1 MVSNLPLF
9 PIQEVI
15 PEVLKFLMK
24 QDTVI
29 VHAPPG
35 AGKSTILPL
44 QLLDQPWLKDKK
56 ILMLEPR
63 RLAASSIAYR
73 MADLL
78 GEQVGEQVG
87 YRIRFDTRVSAN
99 TKIEVITEGILSR
112 MIQQDNA
119 LEDIGLVIFDEFHE
133 RSIHADLGLALC
145 REIQQ
150 VLRPDLRVMIMSA
163 TLETAELSRLLSAPV
178 VTSHGK
184 QYPVKVVYTGE
195 SDPYHLPELCTHA
208 TSRAIKECPGDI
220 LVFLPGQGEI
230 KKTAE
235 ILKRK
240 HPELAVYPLYGQLPY
255 TKQQTALQPHPSGK
269 RKIVLATSIA
279 ETSLTIEGIQVV
291 IDSGFTR
298 SSKFDSKSGLSRLTT
313 LPITKDAADQRAGR
327 AGRLKPGT
335 CYRLWSPA
343 TQLNMLSFR
352 TPEILETD
360 LMQLVLELA
369 KWGTKDINS
378 LTWLTPP
385 PAGSIHQATETLD
398 DIGALESGKI
408 TPHGNAIY
416 QLPCHPRIAHMLLK
430 GIELLT
436 PAIATDLAA
445 ILEEKDPLDQ
455 APSLDLTLRI
465 EFLRRYRKEKM
476 KHRSF
481 EKIEKVAHV
490 YRQLLR
496 ISPEDGPVDPYAVGL
511 LLAYAYPERIASSRP
526 GNQAQF
532 QLANGKIAAMDHK
545 DDLAHQPWL
554 AIAHLDAREKLGKIF
569 SAAPLNPKDLKPM
582 LKRRE
587 RITWET
593 KKGGLIMQEEWR
605 IGQITLQQTPLKS
618 PDKTT
623 QLAVVLQA
631 IKNEGKYLLDF
642 TEEVTNWQNR
652 VNCLRQWNPE
662 QGWPDVGTTTL
673 LQTCEDWLIM
683 YLDGVKSVEDLKK
696 IKLIE
701 VLENSLPYELGQL
714 LLQLAPE
721 TLEVPS
727 GSKIG
732 IHYQEQGPP
741 ILAARLQELFGL
753 METPLI
759 NSGKVPLLIHL
770 LSPGYKPVQVTS
782 DLKSFWNT
790 TYHEVKKELKRR
802 YPKHYWPDDPLIA
815 EAVRGVK
822 RKASP

>member
-1 MVSNLPLF
+1 MVPNLPLL
-9 PIQEVI
+9 PIQEVV
-15 PEVLKFLMK
+15 PEVKKLLGE
-24 QDTVI
+24 QGTLI
-29 VHAPPG
+29 LHAPPG
-35 AGKSTILPL
+35 AGKSTLLPL
-44 QLLDQPWLKDKK
+44 QLMDEPWLDNKK

-63 RLAASSIAYR
+63 RLAASSIAFR

-78 GEQVGEQVG
+78 GEQVGERVG
-87 YRIRFDTRVSAN
+87 YRIRFDTRISSK
-99 TKIEVITEGILSR
+99 TKIEVITEGILNR

-150 VLRPDLRVMIMSA
+150 ILRPDMRILLMSA
-163 TLETAELSRLLSAPV
+163 TLETEALSNLLSAPV
-178 VTSHGK
+178 VSSLGK
-184 QYPVKVVYTGE
+184 QYPVKVIYSGE
-195 SDPYHLPELCTHA
+195 SDPYLIPEICSQA
-208 TSRAIKECPGDI
+208 TSKALQETQGDL

-235 ILKRK
+235 SLKRR
-240 HPELAVYPLYGQLPY
+240 HPETAVYQLYGQLPHA
-255 TKQQTALQPHPSGK
+255 QQQAALLPHPTGK

-298 SSKFDSKSGLSRLTT
+298 SSRFDPKSGLSRLTT

-327 AGRLKPGT
+327 AGRLMPGT
-335 CYRLWSPA
+335 CYRLWTSA
-343 TQLNMLSFR
+343 THYNLLPFR

-360 LMQLVLELA
+360 LTPLVLELT
-369 KWGTKDINS
+369 KWGTKDIHS

-385 PAGSIHQATETLD
+385 PMASIQQAMETLE
-398 DIGALESGKI
+398 DIGAIDSGKI
-408 TPHGNAIY
+408 TAHGEAIY
-416 QLPCHPRIAHMLLK
+416 ELPCHPRIAHMLLK
-430 GIELLT
+430 GKELLT
-436 PAIATDLAA
+436 PALATDLAA
-445 ILEEKDPLDQ
+445 ILEEQDPLDH
-455 APSLDLTLRI
+455 APSLDLTLRV
-465 EFLRRYRKEKM
+465 EFLRRYRRDKM
-476 KHRSF
+476 NMRTV
-481 EKIEKVAHV
+481 EKIEKVAQV
-490 YRQLLR
+490 YRKLLQV
-496 ISPEDGPVDPYAVGL
+496 SPENNPVDPYAVGL

-532 QLANGKIAAMDHK
+532 QLANGKLAAIDYK

-554 AIAHLDAREKLGKIF
+554 AIGHMDAREKLGKIF

-623 QLAVVLQA
+623 RLAVVLQA

-662 QGWPDVGTTTL
+662 QGWPDVSTTTL

-714 LLQLAPE
+714 LPQLAPE

-732 IHYQEQGPP
+732 IQYQELGPP

-753 METPLI
+753 METPSV
-759 NSGKVPLLIHL
+759 NSGRQPLLIHL
-770 LSPGYKPVQVTS
+770 LSPGFKPVQVTT
-782 DLKSFWNT
+782 DLKSFWNN
-790 TYHEVKKELKRR
+790 TYHEVKKEMKRR
-802 YPKHYWPDDPLIA
+802 YPKHYWPEDPLIA

-822 RKASP
+822 RKANT